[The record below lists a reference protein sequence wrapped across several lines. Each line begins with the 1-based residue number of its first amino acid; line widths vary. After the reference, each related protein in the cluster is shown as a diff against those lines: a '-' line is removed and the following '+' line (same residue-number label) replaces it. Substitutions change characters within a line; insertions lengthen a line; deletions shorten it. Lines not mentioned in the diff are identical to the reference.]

1 MFNIKNKKS
10 DDVIPCDMLHHIT
23 KYECF
28 LSNGILVG
36 EFRSCYFFLNFTLP
50 PKRFNTGSYS
60 PLSP

>member
-36 EFRSCYFFLNFTLP
+36 EFRSCYFF
-50 PKRFNTGSYS
+50 
-60 PLSP
+60 